1 MIHRNEEYEPVDL
14 TRGNSQMAM
23 IVSSAEYNAPK
34 TLEECLLD
42 KLYKE
47 DSKENP
53 QGSEVDR
60 GSVAAE
66 SSIS

>member
-1 MIHRNEEYEPVDL
+1 
-14 TRGNSQMAM
+14 MAM